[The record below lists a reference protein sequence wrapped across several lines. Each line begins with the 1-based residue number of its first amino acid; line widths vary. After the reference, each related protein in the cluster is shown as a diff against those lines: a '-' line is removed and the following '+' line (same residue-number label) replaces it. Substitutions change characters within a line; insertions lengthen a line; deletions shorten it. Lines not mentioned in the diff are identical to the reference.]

1 MHDIQRGAF
10 VDRPNRFIAHV
21 ALDGDIAT
29 CHMPNPGRM
38 WELLFPGVA
47 VYIRPAANPKRR
59 TAYDVVG
66 IERDGIPIL
75 LDTQS
80 IMIRRPG
87 WSRNTASPA
96 GKTGTSSAGKSPS
109 ATAASTS
116 SWDGEKNA
124 FSSKSSRVPFSAE
137 TAPCSPMPSPN
148 GAESI
153 SWN

>member
-1 MHDIQRGAF
+1 MEMHDIQRGAF

-21 ALDGDIAT
+21 ALDGDIVT

-38 WELLFPGVA
+38 WELLFPGVT
-47 VYIRPAANPKRR
+47 VYVRPAANPKRR

-75 LDTQS
+75 LDTQY
-80 IMIRRPG
+80 
-87 WSRNTASPA
+87 NNDTAA
-96 GKTGTSSAGKSPS
+96 
-109 ATAASTS
+109 AASTS